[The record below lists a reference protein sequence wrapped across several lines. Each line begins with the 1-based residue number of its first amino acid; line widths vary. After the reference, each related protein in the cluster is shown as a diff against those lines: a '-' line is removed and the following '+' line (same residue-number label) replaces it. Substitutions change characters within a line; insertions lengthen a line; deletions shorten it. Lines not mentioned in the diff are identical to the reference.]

1 MFQEVRANALGTNG
15 KTRSLR
21 REIEVIKK
29 ENKMESLDLKNTV
42 TEMKRIH

>member
-1 MFQEVRANALGTNG
+1 MFQEVRANALGTNV
-15 KTRSLR
+15 KTGSLR